1 MREKEVGREDRGES
15 ITLKYDAP
23 MGAIRPLQ
31 GAGGTNVP
39 HGDALVALG
48 VWDIGYGG
56 PMRWSVVA
64 SFHWLVYLL
73 LTFF

>member
-39 HGDALVALG
+39 HGDALVALS

-56 PMRWSVVA
+56 PMR
-64 SFHWLVYLL
+64 
-73 LTFF
+73 